1 MVVHQMESG
10 DANSRGS
17 GEKLLAAAGKALKT
31 IGASILK
38 LVRAIAIATRTVT
51 RKTIAWFRGGKT
63 EQQKR
68 LRQRTVPLGII
79 ATISAVV
86 GLGVGAA
93 AGGGSGERETY
104 GVKFDASAI
113 TQRPRVIGCDP
124 GTTGIAIR
132 NGPRES
138 NKVALTFDD
147 GPGPETRAVMD
158 ILKKHDAGATF
169 FVLGNAARND
179 PEILQE
185 MVAEGFEIGTHSMG
199 HEEYPDGPNMAE
211 SREVV
216 HEATGFMPCL
226 FRPPYGLTNA
236 TVEANAAENEMAT
249 IMWDVDTSDYAA
261 TSADEILTQVEST
274 TSGSILVMHD
284 GPEGRQATVDAL
296 SPLIERLKD
305 EGYEPVSVTELL
317 GQAFIPAPR

>member
-1 MVVHQMESG
+1 MLRQM
-10 DANSRGS
+10 GS
-17 GEKLLAAAGKALKT
+17 DGGKNGTGGERFVALTGKILRATGAL
-31 IGASILK
+31 ILK
-38 LVRAIAIATRTVT
+38 VVRAIAIATRTAV
-51 RKTIAWFRGGKT
+51 RKTVAWFRGGRT

-79 ATISAVV
+79 ATISAVI

-93 AGGGSGERETY
+93 AGGGSAENETY

-124 GTTGIAIR
+124 GNTGIAIR
-132 NGPRES
+132 NGPRETR
-138 NKVALTFDD
+138 KVALTFDD
-147 GPGPETRAVMD
+147 GPGPETRAVMEV
-158 ILKKHDAGATF
+158 LKKHGAGATF
-169 FVLGNAARND
+169 FVLGDAARNE
-179 PEILQE
+179 PEILRE

-211 SREVV
+211 SRQVV

-236 TVEANAAENEMAT
+236 TVEANAADNEMAT

-261 TSADEILTQVEST
+261 GSADEILSQIEST

-284 GPEGRQATVDAL
+284 GPQDRQATVDAL
-296 SPLIERLKD
+296 PTMIEKLKG
-305 EGYEPVSVTELL
+305 EGYELVSVTELL
-317 GQAFIPAPR
+317 GQDFIPAPR